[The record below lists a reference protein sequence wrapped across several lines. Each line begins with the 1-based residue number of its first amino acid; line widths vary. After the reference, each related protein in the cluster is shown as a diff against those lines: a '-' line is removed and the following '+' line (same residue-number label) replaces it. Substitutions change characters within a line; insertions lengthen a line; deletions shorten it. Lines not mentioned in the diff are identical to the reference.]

1 VSGAPL
7 LELPPDI
14 TEADAEIPAEA
25 AALTSVA
32 DPSMP
37 GPVGQVEAPKDD
49 SQSLW
54 SSLAAASQQ
63 PAANAATQAFTPS
76 NPMAATPAQ
85 MQADPS
91 IAQGQQAMLAA
102 AQKQQAAQGA
112 PNIPNSV
119 LFGQGQPGMAP
130 RPVGMSPADK
140 TYGSQLAASAQQ
152 AADDRT
158 AMLGNVGDLAR
169 NFNDQTNALVEDSQL
184 GKMAFDADQKKQ
196 AEFSKQFQAET
207 KDQQSKIRDKLAELE
222 AQGVNPNNYWQKA
235 GTASNIL
242 SAISVGLGGFAAG
255 LSPHLGG
262 RNVGAEMLN
271 DAITRDIDAQKTNL
285 QHALMVA
292 GKQSDLNNDSFEHQ
306 NALLKAE
313 RDSTLSAY
321 TIAQNQIMKQAALY
335 KDNSDVQTQ
344 AQSMIGKTNESLG
357 DKIDS
362 IQSRQW
368 QLAKNAEKMTGG
380 TSAGGQMTAKDLAEQ
395 SQKMVADS
403 GGTMPM
409 AEARRRVIE
418 SWTGVDRA
426 PDVPQ
431 KPYEKPG
438 AGGKGSVGRGAA
450 ILMREGSQLDAA
462 EAAATELA
470 KLTQGGIQGNGF
482 DARGRMAA
490 LSQQLEQ
497 AGFKGAPTS
506 SGITGGNA
514 AQAAQILQ
522 DVKNRKAALAN
533 RLAEVQRLG
542 GGGGDTG
549 EEPETP

>member
-1 VSGAPL
+1 MSGAPL

-14 TEADAEIPAEA
+14 TEADAETPAEA

-102 AQKQQAAQGA
+102 AQKQQASQDT
-112 PNIPNSV
+112 PNSV

-140 TYGSQLAASAQQ
+140 TYGGQLAASAQK

-158 AMLGNVGDLAR
+158 AMLGNVGDIAR

-292 GKQSDLNNDSFEHQ
+292 GKESDLNNDSFEHQ

-380 TSAGGQMTAKDLAEQ
+380 TSAGSQMTAKDLAEQ
-395 SQKMVADS
+395 SQKFVEKFGGSMAD
-403 GGTMPM
+403 
-409 AEARRRVIE
+409 ARKNVIE
-418 SWTGVDRA
+418 SWTGRSGA
-426 PDVPQ
+426 PAYSQP
-431 KPYEKPG
+431 
-438 AGGKGSVGRGAA
+438 GGKGTIGRGAA

-470 KLTQGGIQGNGF
+470 QLTKGGIQGNGF

-542 GGGGDTG
+542 GGGGGAD
-549 EEPETP
+549 EEPNTP

>member
-1 VSGAPL
+1 MSGAPL

-14 TEADAEIPAEA
+14 TEADAETPAEA

-102 AQKQQAAQGA
+102 AQKQQASQDT
-112 PNIPNSV
+112 PNSV

-140 TYGSQLAASAQQ
+140 TYGGQLAASAQK

-158 AMLGNVGDLAR
+158 AMLGNVGDIAR

-292 GKQSDLNNDSFEHQ
+292 GKESDLNNDSFEHQ

-380 TSAGGQMTAKDLAEQ
+380 TSAGSQMTAKDLAEQ
-395 SQKMVADS
+395 SQKFVEKFGGSMAD
-403 GGTMPM
+403 
-409 AEARRRVIE
+409 ARKNVIE
-418 SWTGVDRA
+418 SWTGRSGA
-426 PDVPQ
+426 PAYSQP
-431 KPYEKPG
+431 
-438 AGGKGSVGRGAA
+438 GGKGTIGRGAA

-470 KLTQGGIQGNGF
+470 QLTKGGVQGNGF

>member
-1 VSGAPL
+1 MSGAPL

-14 TEADAEIPAEA
+14 TEADAETPAEA

-91 IAQGQQAMLAA
+91 IAAGQQAMLAN
-102 AQKQQAAQGA
+102 AQKQQASQDT
-112 PNIPNSV
+112 PNSV

-140 TYGSQLAASAQQ
+140 AYGSQLAASAQK

-292 GKQSDLNNDSFEHQ
+292 GKESDLNNDSFEHQ

-380 TSAGGQMTAKDLAEQ
+380 TSAGSQMTAKDLAEQ
-395 SQKMVADS
+395 SQKFVEKFGGSMAD
-403 GGTMPM
+403 
-409 AEARRRVIE
+409 ARKNVIE
-418 SWTGVDRA
+418 SWTGRSGA
-426 PDVPQ
+426 PVYSQP
-431 KPYEKPG
+431 
-438 AGGKGSVGRGAA
+438 GGKGTIGRGAA

-470 KLTQGGIQGNGF
+470 QLTKGGIQGNGF

>member
-14 TEADAEIPAEA
+14 TEADAETPAEA
-25 AALTSVA
+25 AAMTSVA
-32 DPSMP
+32 GPSMP
-37 GPVGQVEAPKDD
+37 GPVAAPRDD
-49 SQSLW
+49 GQSLW

-63 PAANAATQAFTPS
+63 PAANASTQAFSPS

-91 IAQGQQAMLAA
+91 IALGQQAMLAA

-112 PNIPNSV
+112 PGYDNATLRGAGILAGPMGPSK
-119 LFGQGQPGMAP
+119 
-130 RPVGMSPADK
+130 ADK
-140 TYGSQLAASAQQ
+140 AYSGQLAASAKR
-152 AADDRT
+152 ATDDR
-158 AMLGNVGDLAR
+158 AEALEHVGNIAR
-169 NFNDQTNALVEDSQL
+169 NFSDQTDALVEDSQL

-196 AEFSKQFQAET
+196 AEFSKRFQAET

-271 DAITRDIDAQKTNL
+271 DAITRDIDSQKTNL

-344 AQSMIGKTNESLG
+344 VQAMIGKTNEALG
-357 DKIDS
+357 DKIDNV
-362 IQSRQW
+362 QSRQW
-368 QLAKNAEKMTGG
+368 QLAKNAEA
-380 TSAGGQMTAKDLAEQ
+380 TSAAASMSNRMTPEELNREAWQIVSE
-395 SQKMVADS
+395 S
-403 GGTMPM
+403 GGKVGID
-409 AEARRRVIE
+409 EARRQAIHLK
-418 SWTGVDRA
+418 TGINYA
-426 PDVPQ
+426 PDVPEESDT
-431 KPYEKPG
+431 KPLKPG
-438 AGGKGSVGRGAA
+438 AGGRGAVGRGTEV
-450 ILMREGSQLDAA
+450 LLREGSQLDAA
-462 EAAATELA
+462 EAAATELYQ
-470 KLTQGGIQGNGF
+470 LSRGGVQGNGF
-482 DARGRMAA
+482 AARGRMAA
-490 LSQQLEQ
+490 LAQQLDA
-497 AGFKGAPTS
+497 AGFKGAPSS
-506 SGITGGNA
+506 SGLTGWNN

-522 DVKNRKAALAN
+522 DVKNRKIGLAN
-533 RLAEVQRLG
+533 RLAEVQRLAGAASG
-542 GGGGDTG
+542 GAD
-549 EEPETP
+549 EEPVTP

>member
-1 VSGAPL
+1 MSGAPL

-14 TEADAEIPAEA
+14 TEADAETPAEA

-102 AQKQQAAQGA
+102 AQKQQASQDT
-112 PNIPNSV
+112 PNSV

-140 TYGSQLAASAQQ
+140 TYGGQLAASAQK

-158 AMLGNVGDLAR
+158 AMLGNVGDIAR

-292 GKQSDLNNDSFEHQ
+292 GKESDLNNDSFEHQ

-380 TSAGGQMTAKDLAEQ
+380 TSAGSQMTAKDLAEQ
-395 SQKMVADS
+395 SQKFVEKFGGSMAD
-403 GGTMPM
+403 
-409 AEARRRVIE
+409 ARKNVIE
-418 SWTGVDRA
+418 SWTGRSGA
-426 PDVPQ
+426 PAYSQP
-431 KPYEKPG
+431 
-438 AGGKGSVGRGAA
+438 GGKGTIGRGAA

-470 KLTQGGIQGNGF
+470 QLTKGGIQGNGF